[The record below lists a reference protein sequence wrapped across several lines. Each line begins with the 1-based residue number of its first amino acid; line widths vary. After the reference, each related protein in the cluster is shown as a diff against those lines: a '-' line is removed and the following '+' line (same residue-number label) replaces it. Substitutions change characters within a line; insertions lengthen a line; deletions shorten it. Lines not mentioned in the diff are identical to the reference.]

1 MRKVL
6 KVLGLGMASYTT
18 IRFQQV
24 SLHTSDKGDNKRSE
38 FIGLPDSIGT
48 DVRFHIAGS
57 ETVLSRLLVKCRSG
71 FLTSY
76 ELC

>member
-1 MRKVL
+1 
-6 KVLGLGMASYTT
+6 MASHTT
-18 IRFQQV
+18 KRFQQV

-71 FLTSY
+71 FSLRMNFG
-76 ELC
+76 ERRLNPLRD